1 MTYIFHNFSEFK
13 YLDHLWREILEISN
27 HKYINCDGIRII
39 HLQRANKSASKLYN
53 SFVVLLAIWKK
64 ISCNLPRLRSV
75 FFENFITWAGDTHIN
90 FSRIKTLVLSRF
102 FVSIC
107 FVYSNKPGRWL
118 IKIDHSIETIF
129 YIGNLRVYEMFLCTT
144 LTRAEKWIKLSNIF
158 IDFERIYFIVTHW
171 WMSPLYWVKMF
182 EHSFSFVSFWIKTC
196 KFDNSNDY
204 AIAFCSSSMFDDLT
218 K

>member
-90 FSRIKTLVLSRF
+90 FSRIKTLVF
-102 FVSIC
+102 C
-107 FVYSNKPGRWL
+107 FDLFCLLKQTR
-118 IKIDHSIETIF
+118 
-129 YIGNLRVYEMFLCTT
+129 T
-144 LTRAEKWIKLSNIF
+144 LTYKDWSFNWNNILYWKFARIWNVFMHDINASWKMNKIVKYIYRLWMNIF
-158 IDFERIYFIVTHW
+158 HRDTLMDV
-171 WMSPLYWVKMF
+171 PLILGKDVRTF
-182 EHSFSFVSFWIKTC
+182 FQFRFVLNKNMQIR
-196 KFDNSNDY
+196 
-204 AIAFCSSSMFDDLT
+204 
-218 K
+218 